1 MAKTSLVGY
10 TASEKLNKMDVD
22 LIDVDLVTDTA
33 AIADNQI
40 ISDYVEIPN
49 AVAVTGGSGII
60 QSIHLLDDGD
70 QGATMDLVFA
80 TADTDLGVLNEVISD
95 DDAGAAGILGFV
107 TISNY
112 FDGVAWQVATK
123 TNIGLVI
130 KAAASTRSIYV
141 AAVNRSGGDADYVAT
156 DDLHL
161 RIGIVK
167 D

>member
-1 MAKTSLVGY
+1 MARTGLVKY
-10 TASEKLNKMDVD
+10 TARERLNKMDVD
-22 LIDVDLVTDTA
+22 LIDVDIVTATA
-33 AIADNQI
+33 AIGDNEI
-40 ISDYVEIPN
+40 ISDYVEVAN

-70 QGATMDLVFA
+70 QGAAMDLVFA
-80 TADTDLGVLNEVISD
+80 TADTDLGTLNEVVSD
-95 DDAGAAGILGFV
+95 DAAGAAGILGYV
-107 TISNY
+107 SMTNY
-112 FDGVAWQVATK
+112 FDGVAWQMSTK

-130 KAAASTRSIYV
+130 KAAAATRSIFV
-141 AAVNRSGGDADYVAT
+141 AAVNRSGGNVDYVAV